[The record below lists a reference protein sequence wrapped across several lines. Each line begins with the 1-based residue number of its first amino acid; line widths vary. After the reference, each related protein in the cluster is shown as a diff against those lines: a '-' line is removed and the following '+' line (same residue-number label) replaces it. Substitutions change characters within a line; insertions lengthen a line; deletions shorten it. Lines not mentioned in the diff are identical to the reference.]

1 MFVYPGEQRDSGIE
15 DASIVA
21 THMMLAAKAV
31 GVDSCWINFF
41 DPEAAAKELELPD
54 NEEVLMILDIG
65 YAAEDAKPLATH
77 TQRREL
83 SETVTYM

>member
-1 MFVYPGEQRDSGIE
+1 
-15 DASIVA
+15 
-21 THMMLAAKAV
+21 
-31 GVDSCWINFF
+31 
-41 DPEAAAKELELPD
+41 
-54 NEEVLMILDIG
+54 MILDIG